1 MASSVDKS
9 KFKRL
14 QEIAEG
20 LINWDDGMRCHH
32 FSFVIYK
39 NRIITIGLNK
49 RKTHPTNLRNRKIS
63 YITGEDYSQYKTICS
78 EFNSIIKLKKKTNI
92 DTKKCTLV
100 NIRYDRNKKIAMAKP
115 CMSCEKLLK
124 YFEFKKVIWSTNDG
138 SYELAD

>member
-14 QEIAEG
+14 QQIAVG
-20 LINWDDGMRCHH
+20 LIDWQDGLRCRH

-78 EFNSIIKLKKKTNI
+78 EFNAIIKLKKKTNI
-92 DTKKCTLV
+92 ETKRCTLV
-100 NIRYDRNKKIAMAKP
+100 NLRYDKKGNLAIAKP
-115 CMSCEKLLK
+115 CMSCMNLLK
-124 YFEFKKVIWSTNDG
+124 NFEFKRVIWSNNDG
-138 SYELAD
+138 NYEENN